1 MDYIEV
7 IGAREHNLK
16 NINVRIPHN
25 KLTVI
30 TGLSGSGK
38 SSLAFDT
45 IYAEGQRRYLNT
57 FSAYARQFIG
67 MLRRPD
73 VDKISGLAPVIAI
86 EQKTINKNPRSTV
99 GTITEIYDYL
109 RLWFARAADA
119 YSYVTGEKMVKFNLE
134 QTIELIRKTF
144 AGKKIYILA
153 PVIKSRKGHYRELF
167 ERFAKLGFTQ
177 ARIDGSFQPI
187 TPGMKL
193 ERFKTHDIEIVI
205 DKIVVPKD
213 NSDSGG
219 FKRLSKSIELAMKY
233 GKDTTVILD
242 KDSGQVRYFSK
253 KLVCPTSGISY
264 DEPDP
269 NTFSFNSPKG
279 FCPRCRGLGYI
290 EDIDLNKLVP
300 DPNKS
305 IRQGAILPLGK
316 YKSSAIFWQLDA
328 LLKLHGFSLDTPFK
342 NLSQQAVNEILYGS
356 DKILRLSSTP
366 LGSFAQYFSRF
377 DGLVN
382 EILYGSL
389 SDKSTKFQDL
399 LHKRTC
405 PVCNGTRLKKQ
416 ALYFKI
422 HDKNIAQLSQM
433 QLDKLYDWLLNVE
446 NFLSEKQKAISRDII
461 KQITSRLYFLIQV
474 GLSYLTLDRPASTL
488 SGGESQRIRLAT
500 QLGSNLVN
508 VLYILDEPS
517 IGLHPRDNLRLIKAL
532 KDLTNQQNTVI
543 VVEHDDQIMKL
554 ADYIIDLGPGA
565 GPNGGHVVAQGT
577 PEQFLKSNSLTAQ
590 YLSGSKK
597 IPVPLK
603 RRKGSG
609 KFITIYGAKGNNL
622 KNITV
627 SFPLNTFICITGVS
641 GSGKSSL
648 INDTLY
654 PALAQKLH
662 HAKIQP
668 LPFDD
673 IQVPKE
679 VKKVVVIDQ
688 QPIGKT
694 PRSVPATYTKIF
706 DQIRK
711 IFAQT
716 PAAKI
721 RGYTPGRFSF
731 NIKGGRCETCK
742 GTGVQIIEMKLLPD
756 VYVTCPDCNGSRYNR
771 QTLEIRFKGKTIA
784 DVLDMTVEQALDF
797 FQNFPSITHTLQ
809 AMYDVGLGYL
819 KLGQSSTTLSGGEA
833 QRVKLAAELSKKASS
848 HTLYILDEPTTGMHF
863 EDINKLLKVLHKL
876 VDKGNTVIVIEH
888 NMEIIKNAD
897 WIIDLGPEGGDK
909 GGQII
914 CSGTPEQIINCKNSY
929 TAEFLAQYLQ

>member
-1 MDYIEV
+1 VE
-7 IGAREHNLK
+7 K
-16 NINVRIPHN
+16 F
-25 KLTVI
+25 LT
-30 TGLSGSGK
+30 
-38 SSLAFDT
+38 
-45 IYAEGQRRYLNT
+45 
-57 FSAYARQFIG
+57 
-67 MLRRPD
+67 
-73 VDKISGLAPVIAI
+73 
-86 EQKTINKNPRSTV
+86 
-99 GTITEIYDYL
+99 
-109 RLWFARAADA
+109 
-119 YSYVTGEKMVKFNLE
+119 
-134 QTIELIRKTF
+134 
-144 AGKKIYILA
+144 
-153 PVIKSRKGHYRELF
+153 
-167 ERFAKLGFTQ
+167 
-177 ARIDGSFQPI
+177 
-187 TPGMKL
+187 
-193 ERFKTHDIEIVI
+193 
-205 DKIVVPKD
+205 
-213 NSDSGG
+213 
-219 FKRLSKSIELAMKY
+219 
-233 GKDTTVILD
+233 
-242 KDSGQVRYFSK
+242 
-253 KLVCPTSGISY
+253 
-264 DEPDP
+264 
-269 NTFSFNSPKG
+269 
-279 FCPRCRGLGYI
+279 
-290 EDIDLNKLVP
+290 
-300 DPNKS
+300 
-305 IRQGAILPLGK
+305 
-316 YKSSAIFWQLDA
+316 
-328 LLKLHGFSLDTPFK
+328 
-342 NLSQQAVNEILYGS
+342 
-356 DKILRLSSTP
+356 
-366 LGSFAQYFSRF
+366 
-377 DGLVN
+377 
-382 EILYGSL
+382 
-389 SDKSTKFQDL
+389 
-399 LHKRTC
+399 
-405 PVCNGTRLKKQ
+405 
-416 ALYFKI
+416 
-422 HDKNIAQLSQM
+422 
-433 QLDKLYDWLLNVE
+433 
-446 NFLSEKQKAISRDII
+446 EKQKAISRDII

>member
-532 KDLTNQQNTVI
+532 KDLTNQQNTDI

-929 TAEFLAQYLQ
+929 TAEFLAQYLK